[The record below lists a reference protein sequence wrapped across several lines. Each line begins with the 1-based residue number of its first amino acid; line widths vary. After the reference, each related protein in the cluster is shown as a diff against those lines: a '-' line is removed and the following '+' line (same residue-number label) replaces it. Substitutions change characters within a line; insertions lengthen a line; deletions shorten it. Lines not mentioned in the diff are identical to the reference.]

1 MAHVFRIE
9 TQLMIPTQ
17 SSVRLLREAREY
29 LGVDLSELISLKV
42 FRIESSSEPDRAA
55 IEEVFVDPIMESVHW
70 KDGLAAM
77 STQPSWTIEVQYR
90 PGVTDNVARSAE
102 EALTLMGIDDAR
114 VATGHLWLV
123 VGDVERGA
131 VERVALELLANSLIQ
146 RVDIRDWAETKQWS
160 RFTDVRLPTVELS
173 TLEQLFCTHDHHA
186 SNEDWIQWSHENCW
200 ALSAEEVSHLKN
212 HYLQSDVQAS
222 RMSMGLP
229 QQPTDVEVEVIAQSW
244 SEHCKHKIFAA
255 QIEYVEGEL
264 DSPHTKVGSKTVNSL
279 FKTYIRKA
287 TQDIEQER
295 SLTWLRS
302 IFHDNAGVVAF
313 DDSVDVSI
321 KVETHNSPSA
331 LDPYG
336 GAITGILGVN
346 RDILGVGLGSKP
358 IGNMDVF
365 CFADPSWPLDG
376 DESSMPLGLKAPR
389 RLLEG
394 VHKGVED
401 GGNMSGIPTVNGAI
415 FFDQDYAGKP
425 LVFVGTV
432 GVMPKKLSDGR
443 EGVYKA
449 ISAGDRI
456 VMVGGA
462 IGADGIHGAT
472 FSSLELDENAPAT
485 AVQIGDAITQKRA
498 MDFLLEA
505 RDLGLFTCVT
515 DNGAGGLSSS
525 VGEMATLSNGATVEL
540 ALAPTK
546 YPNLKPWELMIS
558 ESQERMT
565 FAVSPE
571 HIEAFLSLA
580 SRRGVE
586 ATDIGS
592 FTDSGTLNILYNGEV
607 VGSLDLNFLHESL
620 PQMQL
625 KARWNGPMER
635 VSWIEKNHRIDP
647 STLSWSEKLKYLL
660 STPNVV
666 SKEPWVRQYDHEV
679 QGATVVK
686 PFGGNTQQG
695 PNDSG
700 VLWLH
705 PHGGALDNTVS
716 VGCGLAPRLSLYDPY
731 IMAQMAVDEAVR
743 NIVSTGADI
752 DQACAL
758 DNFCWPNP
766 ILSDKVPDGD
776 LKLGQLVRCCEG
788 LYDICRTYGLPLVS
802 GKDSMKNDFRGRN
815 GRGEALTVSILP
827 TLLVTA
833 LGRGNV
839 SRIQT
844 SDFKVVGDVIL
855 KLGLPKPSFTGSE
868 FAQHFALSVSESIE
882 VDLDANLRLYR
893 VVRDLLQTGQI
904 RSIHDISDGGTLCA
918 VAESCF
924 GNSLSATLTL
934 TDDDHTLFAEGA
946 GGFVVSV
953 SSENLQSV
961 KLALSVAAVQ
971 YQDIGVVTN
980 SGMLTIGDSKVSTSE
995 LKDAWTR
1002 EL

>member
-1 MAHVFRIE
+1 MSHVFRIE

-17 SSVRLLREAREY
+17 SSARLLREAREY
-29 LGVDLSELISLKV
+29 LGVELEDLVSLKV
-42 FRIESSSEPDRAA
+42 FRISTASEPNTEQ
-55 IEEVFVDPIMESVHW
+55 IEEVFVDAIMEQVHW
-70 KDGLAAM
+70 SDGLG
-77 STQPSWTIEVQYR
+77 TLEKPPVWTVEVQFR

-102 EALTLMGIDDAR
+102 EALGLVGINGAT
-114 VATGHLWLV
+114 VATGQLWLV
-123 VGDVERGA
+123 YGDVSRES
-131 VERVALELLANSLIQ
+131 VERVALELLANDLIQ
-146 RVDIRDWAETKQWS
+146 RIDIRDWTETLEWS
-160 RFTDVRLPTVELS
+160 RFDNVRLPSVELGV
-173 TLEQLFCTHDHHA
+173 LDALYQTHDHRQ
-186 SNEDWIQWSHENCW
+186 SVDDWMIWSKDNCW
-200 ALSAEEVSHLKN
+200 ALSTEEVSHLRN
-212 HYLQSDVQAS
+212 HYAS
-222 RMSMGLP
+222 EAMKMQRTQMGLP
-229 QQPTDVEVEVIAQSW
+229 AEPTDVEVEVIAQSW

-255 QIEYVEGEL
+255 HIDYVEGDVE
-264 DSPHTKVGSKTVNSL
+264 SEHTQVGSKKVNSL
-279 FKTYIRKA
+279 FKSYIRKA
-287 TQDIEQER
+287 TLDVEKSR
-295 SLTWLRS
+295 SLPWLRS

-313 DDSVDVSI
+313 DDAVDVSI

-365 CFADPSWPLDG
+365 CFADPSWPLEG
-376 DESSMPLGLKAPR
+376 DEAVMPVGLKAPR

-432 GVMPKKLSDGR
+432 GVMPKQLGDGR
-443 EGVYKA
+443 EGVHKA
-449 ISAGDRI
+449 ISPGDRI

-472 FSSLELDENAPAT
+472 FSSLALDENAPAT

-525 VGEMATLSNGATVEL
+525 VGEMATLSNGATL
-540 ALAPTK
+540 DLSLAPTK

-565 FAVSPE
+565 FAVAPTD
-571 HIEAFLSLA
+571 IDAFLDLA
-580 SRRGVE
+580 SRRGVV

-592 FTDSGTLNILYNGEV
+592 FTDSGLLEVLYNGTY
-607 VGSLDLNFLHESL
+607 VGCLDLDFLHESL

-625 KARWNGPMER
+625 KARWEGSIDR
-635 VSWIEKNHRIDP
+635 ASWIDKDLRKDP
-647 STLSWSEKLKYLL
+647 TSLSWSEKLKGLL
-660 STPNVV
+660 ATPNVV

-686 PFGGNTQQG
+686 PFGGDSQQG

-705 PHGGALDNTVS
+705 PHGGAKDNAVS

-731 IMAQMAVDEAVR
+731 VMAQMSVDEAIR
-743 NIVSTGADI
+743 NIVATGADI

-766 ILSDKVPDGD
+766 ILSDQVPDGD

-788 LYDICRTYGLPLVS
+788 LYDICTTYGLPLVS

-815 GRGEALTVSILP
+815 GRGEALTISILP

-833 LGRGNV
+833 MGRSNV

-844 SDFKVVGDVIL
+844 SDFKRAGDVIL
-855 KLGLPKPSFTGSE
+855 RVGMPHTSFTGSE
-868 FAQHFALSVSESIE
+868 FAEHFSVSDAPVQI
-882 VDLDANLRLYR
+882 DLDANLTLYR
-893 VVRDLLQTGQI
+893 LIRDVLQEDLLQ
-904 RSIHDISDGGTLCA
+904 SIHDISDGGTLCA
-918 VAESCF
+918 IAESCF
-924 GNSLSATLTL
+924 GNDLSAALTL
-934 TDDDHTLFAEGA
+934 PDEDEALFAEGA
-946 GGFVVSV
+946 GGFIVSV
-953 SSENLQSV
+953 SPD
-961 KLALSVAAVQ
+961 KLNQLSAKLDAVAITWQQAGMVT
-971 YQDIGVVTN
+971 DSGSLTLNGEGVP
-980 SGMLTIGDSKVSTSE
+980 IAE
-995 LKDAWTR
+995 LKNAWTR

>member
-1 MAHVFRIE
+1 MSHVFRIE

-17 SSVRLLREAREY
+17 SSARLLREAREY
-29 LGVDLSELISLKV
+29 LGVELDDLTSLKV
-42 FRIESSSEPDRAA
+42 FRISTDSEPNSNH
-55 IEEVFVDPIMESVHW
+55 IEEVFVDPIMEQVHW
-70 KDGLAAM
+70 SDGLD
-77 STQPSWTIEVQYR
+77 TLERTPVWTIEVQFR

-102 EALTLMGIDDAR
+102 EALGLVGLKSAT
-114 VATGHLWLV
+114 VATGQLWLV
-123 VGDVERGA
+123 YGDVSRES
-131 VERVALELLANSLIQ
+131 VEKVALELLANDLIQ
-146 RVDIRDWAETKQWS
+146 QIDIRDWAETLAWN
-160 RFTDVRLPTVELS
+160 RFANVRLPSVELGV
-173 TLEQLFCTHDHHA
+173 LGELYQTHDHKQ
-186 SNEDWIQWSHENCW
+186 SVDDWMIWSQDNCW
-200 ALSAEEVSHLKN
+200 ALSTEEVSHLRT
-212 HYLQSDVQAS
+212 HYAS
-222 RMSMGLP
+222 KSMKMQRTQKGLP
-229 QQPTDVEVEVIAQSW
+229 AEPTDVEVEVIAQSW

-255 QIEYVEGEL
+255 YIDYTEGNLASE
-264 DSPHTKVGSKTVNSL
+264 HIQVGSKKVNSL
-279 FKTYIRKA
+279 FKSYIRKA
-287 TQDIEQER
+287 TLDVER
-295 SLTWLRS
+295 DRNLPWLRS
-302 IFHDNAGVVAF
+302 IFHDNAGVVSF
-313 DDSVDVSI
+313 DDAVDVSI

-365 CFADPSWPLDG
+365 CFADPSWPLEG
-376 DESSMPLGLKAPR
+376 DESAMPVGLKAPR

-432 GVMPKKLSDGR
+432 GVMPKQLDDGR
-443 EGVYKA
+443 EGVHKA
-449 ISAGDRI
+449 ISPGDRI
-456 VMVGGA
+456 VMVGGS

-472 FSSLELDENAPAT
+472 FSSLALDENAPAT

-525 VGEMATLSNGATVEL
+525 VGEMATLSNGATLDL

-565 FAVSPE
+565 FAVAPSDIVP
-571 HIEAFLSLA
+571 FLELA
-580 SRRGVE
+580 SRRGVV

-592 FTDSGTLNILYNGEV
+592 FTDSGLLEVLYNGIY
-607 VGSLDLNFLHESL
+607 VGCLDLDFLHESL

-625 KARWNGPMER
+625 KARWEGPMDR
-635 VSWIEKNHRIDP
+635 VSWIDKDLRTDP
-647 STLSWSEKLKYLL
+647 EALSWSEKLKGLL

-686 PFGGNTQQG
+686 PFGGDSQQG

-700 VLWLH
+700 VLWLY
-705 PHGGALDNTVS
+705 PHGGAKDNAVS

-731 IMAQMAVDEAVR
+731 VMAQMAVDEAIR
-743 NIVSTGADI
+743 NIVATGADI
-752 DQACAL
+752 DQTCAL

-766 ILSDKVPDGD
+766 ILSEQVPDGD

-788 LYDICRTYGLPLVS
+788 LYDICTTYGLPLVS

-815 GRGEALTVSILP
+815 GRGEPLTISILP
-827 TLLVTA
+827 TLLVTVM
-833 LGRGNV
+833 GRSNIG
-839 SRIQT
+839 RIQT
-844 SDFKVVGDVIL
+844 SDFKRTGDVIL
-855 KLGLPKPSFTGSE
+855 RVGMPHTSFTGSE
-868 FAQHFALSVSESIE
+868 FAEHFSVSAGPVQI
-882 VDLDANLRLYR
+882 DLDANLALYR
-893 VVRDLLQTGQI
+893 LIRDVLQSGFLQ
-904 RSIHDISDGGTLCA
+904 SIHDISDGGTLCA
-918 VAESCF
+918 IAESCF
-924 GNSLSATLTL
+924 GNDLSVDVTLP
-934 TDDDHTLFAEGA
+934 DEDEVLFAEGA
-946 GGFVVSV
+946 GGFIVSV
-953 SSENLQSV
+953 SPDQLEE
-961 KLALSVAAVQ
+961 LSARLDAVAVTWQQVGAVT
-971 YQDIGVVTN
+971 DSGSLTLNGEGV
-980 SGMLTIGDSKVSTSE
+980 MIAE
-995 LKDAWTR
+995 LKNAWTR